1 MSNIAVGS
9 NGGFVVNGGTEVSL
23 GTLLMQLNID
33 RTKTLDSQIADQ
45 MSEIQERNEK
55 LRALNDFLASL
66 RQTRET
72 TGKDN
77 RLKVDNDAGG
87 QAIGLGIKDE
97 NGNEIKKNIDGWFDY
112 FGLTV
117 TNLDPY
123 AKDAEWQSQVDANI
137 EAVKGYIDTLN
148 SDSQLDM
155 IRLQSLIDKRSVAFE
170 TASKHQDREYQD
182 KSKIN
187 QKG

>member
-1 MSNIAVGS
+1 MSKVEMGA
-9 NGGFVVNGGTEVSL
+9 NGGFIVNGGTEVSL

-45 MSEIQERNEK
+45 MSEIQDRNET
-55 LRALNDFLASL
+55 LRAMNELLAWMRNARENKSQSNDDEGSSATF
-66 RQTRET
+66 
-72 TGKDN
+72 G
-77 RLKVDNDAGG
+77 VGIMDA
-87 QAIGLGIKDE
+87 
-97 NGNEIKKNIDGWFDY
+97 NGNEIKKTTEGWFAE
-112 FGLTV
+112 FGMGTPTDV
-117 TNLDPY
+117 NPNDD
-123 AKDAEWQSQVDANI
+123 KDEWQSEWDANI
-137 EAVKGYIDTLN
+137 ETVKGKIDTLN